1 MVPRSYSQPHPLVW
15 TSVNVKRL
23 EESSDNLRKVKDCLV
38 PLKCI
43 QHFTPNFRTFLMQDW
58 SGLNQVIFLQ
68 TNQLGGQIVTRAVD
82 YGHVRMAGMGG
93 RVNRFLEREEGAF
106 LGG

>member
-1 MVPRSYSQPHPLVW
+1 
-15 TSVNVKRL
+15 
-23 EESSDNLRKVKDCLV
+23 
-38 PLKCI
+38 
-43 QHFTPNFRTFLMQDW
+43 MQDW